1 MLATNPIRV
10 MKLPGKPAK
19 PMASGGGVQ
28 VVEGQRLTLVLCE
41 VLVRQG
47 VQIFVRQGI
56 SVLLRDGDGLLDS
69 VVLAV
74 QRLDLR
80 LQRIVLLFSIASMNF

>member
-28 VVEGQRLTLVLCE
+28 VVEGQRLAIVLRE
-41 VLVRQG
+41 VLVRQHVQVLFGKG
-47 VQIFVRQGI
+47 VA
-56 SVLLRDGDGLLDS
+56 VLLRDGDDFLVRNRSQAEGS
-69 VVLAV
+69 
-74 QRLDLR
+74 
-80 LQRIVLLFSIASMNF
+80 